1 MNKDYYLVIDIGGTK
16 IRSAIGDNQGH
27 LLKKV
32 KSFTQA
38 RAGAKI
44 VINDILEISRQVITL
59 TGIDSVNLKGVS
71 ISFGGPVDFA
81 KQKILKSQHVHGWDN
96 LNLPKIFL
104 KEFNLPCVIDND
116 ANLAALG
123 EKTFGAGKKVDS
135 LLYLTISTGIG
146 GGVIID
152 GKIWH
157 GNHSL
162 AGEIGHN
169 IIERNGPACS
179 CGKKGCL
186 EALASGTALAKNT
199 ISFLKKNSQVKTKIK
214 SLVSGSLDNITAIT
228 IYQAAR
234 QNDQLALKIVD
245 EAIAN
250 LALGVSNAVN
260 IFDPQMIIIG
270 GGITN
275 EGEMFFEPLKKYV
288 AEFSMFK
295 QSFSVPIVPAK
306 LGDDAGLKGA
316 LALVSQN
323 FPEN

>member
-1 MNKDYYLVIDIGGTK
+1 MEKEYFLVIDIGGTK

-32 KSFTQA
+32 KSFTKA
-38 RAGAKI
+38 RAGAET
-44 VINDILEISRQVITL
+44 VIKDILEISHQAIEL
-59 TGIDSVNLKGVS
+59 TGITSSVLKGVG
-71 ISFGGPVDFA
+71 ISFGGPVDFT

-96 LNLPKIFL
+96 LNLPKLFL
-104 KEFNLPCVIDND
+104 KEFSLPCLIDND

-146 GGVIID
+146 AGVIID

-157 GNHSL
+157 GSHSL

-169 IIERNGPACS
+169 IIDRTGPVCS

-199 ISFLKKNSQVKTKIK
+199 ISFLKKNPQAKTKIK

-234 QNDQLALKIVD
+234 QNDQFALKIVD

-250 LALGVSNAVN
+250 LALGISNAVN

-288 AEFSMFK
+288 SQFSMFK
-295 QSFSVPIVPAK
+295 QSFTVPIVPAK

-316 LALVSQN
+316 LALICQS
-323 FPEN
+323 

>member
-1 MNKDYYLVIDIGGTK
+1 MEKSYYLVIDIGGTK

-38 RAGAKI
+38 RAGANT
-44 VINDILEISRQVITL
+44 VIKDILEISRQVISL
-59 TGIDSVNLKGVS
+59 MGIDQTILKGIG
-71 ISFGGPVDFA
+71 ISFGGPVNFS

-96 LNLPKIFL
+96 LNLPKLFFG
-104 KEFNLPCVIDND
+104 EFQLPCVIDND
-116 ANLAALG
+116 ANLAAFG
-123 EKTFGAGKKVDS
+123 EKIFGAGKKADS

-146 GGVIID
+146 AGVIID

-157 GNHSL
+157 GHHSL

-169 IIERNGPACS
+169 IIDRNGPMCS

-199 ISFLKKNSQVKTKIK
+199 ISFLKTHPHYKTKIK
-214 SLVSGSLDNITAIT
+214 SLVSNSLDNITAIT

-234 QNDQLALKIVD
+234 QNDPYALKTID
-245 EAIAN
+245 ESIAN
-250 LALGVSNAVN
+250 LALGISNAIN
-260 IFDPQMIIIG
+260 IFDPQMVIIG

-275 EGEMFFEPLKKYV
+275 EREMFFEPLKKYV
-288 AEFSMFK
+288 SEFSMFK
-295 QSFSVPIVPAK
+295 QSFSVPIVTAK

-316 LALVSQN
+316 LALVNQN
-323 FPEN
+323 F